1 MHHPWRELRD
11 HWPDWAVV
19 FADMAVAGLTCW
31 RSKTIT
37 LDRGLLQAERRSTLA
52 HELEHV
58 RRGPVPGNRFFA
70 AREETLVER
79 EAARRMID
87 IRDLGEALAWAHDL
101 HEAADELWVD
111 VELLRARLDGLHPSE
126 RAYLRRR
133 LPDH

>member
-1 MHHPWRELRD
+1 
-11 HWPDWAVV
+11 
-19 FADMAVAGLTCW
+19 MAVAGLTCW

-58 RRGPVPGNRFFA
+58 RRGPVPEWHW
-70 AREETLVER
+70 AREEAIVER

-87 IRDLGEALAWAHDL
+87 IRDLGEALAWSHDL

-111 VELLRARLDGLHPSE
+111 VELLRARLDSLHPSE
-126 RAYLRRR
+126 RHYLKRR
-133 LPDH
+133 LDD